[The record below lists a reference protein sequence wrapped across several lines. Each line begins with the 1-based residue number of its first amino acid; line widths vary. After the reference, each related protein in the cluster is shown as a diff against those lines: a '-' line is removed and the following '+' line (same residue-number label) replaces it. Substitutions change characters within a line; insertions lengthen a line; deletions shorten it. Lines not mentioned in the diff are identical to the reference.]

1 MTRLRTKP
9 AASLAVSSAMAGAL
23 AISTFALA
31 GTHFPH
37 RSTEA
42 TVRSTHSA
50 DIRSWRLSKNGLG
63 ALRVGLTVDQIES
76 RSGFAMKPGY
86 GRRSCRTWSLAGAPP
101 GLGLMTAY
109 GRLVRVDVF
118 SKVWKSA
125 RGVRVGMRGSA
136 VRRRY
141 PNLRVERHPY
151 TAAGRYLVV
160 GGGKRR
166 MIFETGA
173 HGRVTSFRGGRSK
186 PVGYIEGCA

>member
-1 MTRLRTKP
+1 MTRS
-9 AASLAVSSAMAGAL
+9 AACWALSSAVVAAFGS
-23 AISTFALA
+23 STLALA
-31 GTHFPH
+31 GTHLRH
-37 RSTEA
+37 GSTRAAGAA
-42 TVRSTHSA
+42 TRSA
-50 DIRSWRLSKNGLG
+50 DGMLSWRLSKNGLG
-63 ALRVGLTVDQIES
+63 PLRVGLTVDQVES
-76 RSGFAMKPGY
+76 RSGLAMKPEY
-86 GRRSCRTWSLAGAPP
+86 GRRSCRTWTLAGAPP

-125 RGVRVGMRGSA
+125 RGVRVGMRGST
-136 VRRRY
+136 VRRHY

-151 TAAGRYLVV
+151 TPGGRYLVV

-173 HGRVTSFRGGRSK
+173 HGRVTSFRGGRSR